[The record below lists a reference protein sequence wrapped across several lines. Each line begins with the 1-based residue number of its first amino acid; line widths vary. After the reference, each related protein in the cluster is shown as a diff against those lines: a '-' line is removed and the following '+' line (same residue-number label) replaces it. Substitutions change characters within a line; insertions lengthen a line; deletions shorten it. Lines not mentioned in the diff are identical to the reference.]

1 MTSVT
6 GPLNRETTCGYD
18 THGNVTSVVQLAETT
33 GAVTTTF
40 TFGFPT
46 GTDSVGGRYAT
57 GLPVG
62 TLALYLPRISRCLL
76 PFLSF

>member
-33 GAVTTTF
+33 GAVTTTL

-62 TLALYLPRISRCLL
+62 TYGAILAKD
-76 PFLSF
+76 